1 MVVLTSAVPNN
12 IHLMYTTCTQ
22 RHLPELEEDN
32 ASADPENNKYGRE
45 NCRIWTEMY
54 IYLHT
59 NYFYALQQ
67 LKGCVFQYMNTRICY
82 HI

>member
-22 RHLPELEEDN
+22 RHLLELEEDN

-45 NCRIWTEMY
+45 NCRIWT
-54 IYLHT
+54 
-59 NYFYALQQ
+59 
-67 LKGCVFQYMNTRICY
+67 
-82 HI
+82 